1 VVEMTFQEFI
11 QAICETLDACPLDEV
26 KADETK
32 IDLAKVAIIQRLKIN
47 DRSEE
52 DNQLLQQSL
61 KIRAAKES
69 IEDSRHAKLKTI
81 SQRYMADS
89 EDISEKKLRLLQINA
104 LRLAERWTV
113 PATSKEFKES
123 FTLRKAK
130 TISDEDVMNA
140 FEEEIK
146 RQQQRLEY
154 YLHNGVINKIEEKES
169 RFEKLYWLLTI
180 DGIVYFLWDYDRGKD
195 LREGM
200 HVYFN
205 IKVDENWKSID
216 SITIFSSE
224 NADYKTT
231 GSPNESVK
239 VTDVEK
245 EEIQSILNSPTEE
258 AAKLRTKTKAI
269 EKADKFA
276 LAIKTGALPIERGLS
291 FLLYERQDVNKV
303 QIESGKIDYRIVWIF
318 IVLASKLLSE
328 QKLEPLFKTSED
340 FEETVREIEKRKDE
354 EKIEL
359 APDIEFSD
367 SDFRKILGLMN
378 YSSRNIEQLIDEF
391 AAIRLKVQ
399 DFRGLKIIDEKGKE
413 HWEAYSSSMG
423 SMITL
428 VKEKLEKRKR
438 GRGSVINS
446 ENLYKVY
453 FSSAFGLAFLNNLFV
468 RGFTLL
474 PKERFLKLSRKAQEF
489 FLAIC
494 WSRKK
499 TYLTLE
505 QGFRILQW
513 QGPKNTSNLSNY
525 RKKFVG
531 VLNELKQKRWI
542 TSWSEK
548 KSNTGRVV
556 FTIEKSP
563 NYLKII

>member
-1 VVEMTFQEFI
+1 MTFQEFI
-11 QAICETLDACPLDEV
+11 QMICDILDTHPLNEV
-26 KADETK
+26 KAAEAK
-32 IDLAKVAIIQRLKIN
+32 IDQRKIAEIRKKKN
-47 DRSEE
+47 IDRSDD
-52 DNQLLQQSL
+52 DNRLLQQSL
-61 KIRAAKES
+61 KNRAERES
-69 IEDSRHAKLKTI
+69 IEDSRHEKLKAI
-81 SQRYMADS
+81 SQSYLNDS
-89 EDISEKKLRLLQINA
+89 EDISEKKLRQLQINA
-104 LRLAERWTV
+104 LRLAERWMV
-113 PATSKEFKES
+113 PASSKEFKDS
-123 FTLRKAK
+123 FTLRKAEA
-130 TISDEDVMNA
+130 ISDEDVSIA

-146 RQQQRLEY
+146 RQKARLANY
-154 YLHNGVINKIEEKES
+154 VHDGVINKIEEKKS
-169 RFEKLYWLLTI
+169 KPGKLYWALTI
-180 DGIVYFLWDYDRGKD
+180 DGSFYFLWNYDRGKD
-195 LREGM
+195 LSEGM
-200 HVYFN
+200 HVFFN
-205 IKVDENWKSID
+205 THEDEYGKAID
-216 SITIFSSE
+216 SILIFSTDDIDQEIAS
-224 NADYKTT
+224 A
-231 GSPNESVK
+231 PNEPVM
-239 VTDVEK
+239 VTDDEK
-245 EEIQSILNSPTEE
+245 EEIQSIINSSSGRAE
-258 AAKLRTKTKAI
+258 KYRNKTKAI

-291 FLLYERQDVNKV
+291 FLLYERQDVDKV
-303 QIESGKIDYRIVWIF
+303 QIENGKIDYRIVWIF

-340 FEETVREIEKRKDE
+340 FEETVREVEKRKDA
-354 EKIEL
+354 EKMEL
-359 APDIEFSD
+359 APDLEFSD

-391 AAIRLKVQ
+391 AVIRLKVQ

-513 QGPKNTSNLSNY
+513 QGPKSTSNLSNY
-525 RKKFVG
+525 RKKFIE
-531 VLNELKQKRWI
+531 VLNELKQEKWI
-542 TSWSEK
+542 KSWYEK